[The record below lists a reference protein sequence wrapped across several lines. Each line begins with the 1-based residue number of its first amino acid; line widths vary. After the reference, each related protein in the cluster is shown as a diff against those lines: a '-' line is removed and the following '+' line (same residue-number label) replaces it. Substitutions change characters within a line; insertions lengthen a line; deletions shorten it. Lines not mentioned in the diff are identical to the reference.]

1 MAYKSKKTTT
11 EISDS
16 EGNVYVIDF
25 ASMTEYPRDN
35 PGDTVGVL
43 RRDKIRGI
51 YTQFVVTLELSVI
64 SPQHAIDF
72 ASSDIC
78 ILMDSWLK
86 AKGQLWPVP
95 VFFVLNSSKYYNVVA
110 TLD

>member
-1 MAYKSKKTTT
+1 MAYKSKKITA

-64 SPQHAIDF
+64 SPQHATDF
-72 ASSDIC
+72 ASSNIC
-78 ILMDSWLK
+78 IMFSWI
-86 AKGQLWPVP
+86 AG
-95 VFFVLNSSKYYNVVA
+95 
-110 TLD
+110 

>member
-1 MAYKSKKTTT
+1 MAYKSKKNTA
-11 EISDS
+11 EISDAA
-16 EGNVYVIDF
+16 GKIYVIDF
-25 ASMTEYPRDN
+25 ASMTEYLKDD

-43 RRDKIRGI
+43 RRDKIQGI